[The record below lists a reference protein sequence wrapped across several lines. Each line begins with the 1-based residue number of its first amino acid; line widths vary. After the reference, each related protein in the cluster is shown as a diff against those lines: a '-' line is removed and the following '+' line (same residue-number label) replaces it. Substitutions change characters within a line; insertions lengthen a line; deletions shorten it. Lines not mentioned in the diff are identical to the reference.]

1 MHFIVP
7 SRKAWLVEIDTLKN
21 LKSKYVNILS
31 LIGDDNIMSLSIYAV
46 VEFVEEQ
53 LVALAAESWLV
64 DNETSVMWPP
74 YKSQTRVDKAVQKRE
89 PPMDGYQKFP
99 CRVLYKT
106 SKFKAHMQFIMLH
119 MFKHQHENVC
129 TPLSQN
135 TSAIIV

>member
-1 MHFIVP
+1 M
-7 SRKAWLVEIDTLKN
+7 ETDN
-21 LKSKYVNILS
+21 LKKTEEANILS
-31 LIGDDNIMSLSIYAV
+31 LIQDDIISLSIYAV

-53 LVALAAESWLV
+53 SVALAAESWLV